1 MDIFQSNST
10 VLSISLV
17 IWLGISIYLFFIDR
31 KISALEEKHNE
42 EDDL

>member
-10 VLSISLV
+10 VLSISIV

-31 KISALEEKHNE
+31 KISALEEKNE
-42 EDDL
+42 KEDDL